1 MCIPI
6 MAAVAIAGMAMQAYQ
21 ANQQGK
27 AAESQA
33 RHTADV
39 ARFNQKVYD
48 NRAFSETQA
57 AEYEADLLDEG
68 VRQNLARNSTLAAM
82 SGVVIDTGSVDQAQ
96 QDSLENAAAE
106 RLAILYN
113 GQVRSYAA
121 RTGSLD
127 YGMRETGAL
136 AKAAAERAAGRIN
149 TGVSIAQSAYT
160 IQQQGLLG

>member
-6 MAAVAIAGMAMQAYQ
+6 AAAVAIAGMAMQAYQ

-39 ARFNQKVYD
+39 ARFNQKVGE
-48 NRAFSETQA
+48 NNAFAATQA
-57 AEYEADLLDEG
+57 AEYEADLFDEE
-68 VRQNLARNSTLAAM
+68 VRRNLARNRTLAAM
-82 SGVVIDTGSVDQAQ
+82 SGVVINTGSVDLAQ

-121 RTGSLD
+121 RTGSL
-127 YGMRETGAL
+127 GQGFQAAGAD
-136 AKAAAERAAGRIN
+136 ARARAERAAGRIN
-149 TGVSIAQSAYT
+149 VGVSIAQSAYT